1 MWRNGWFVV
10 PYQVILRDL
19 DGFGHVNNAVYLTYF
34 EIARVALWFELTGTS
49 DYRDIGFI
57 MARAEVDYR
66 QQIGMEPIELRVRF
80 GELRNTSF
88 ETLYEIRR
96 QNGDELAASGKVV
109 CVLFDWARQSK
120 IPITDE
126 LRRKVAECSQDAY

>member
-1 MWRNGWFVV
+1 VWRNGWFVV

-49 DYRDIGFI
+49 DYRKIGFI

-88 ETLYEIRR
+88 ETLYEIRK
-96 QNGDELAASGKVV
+96 QSGDELAASGTVV

-126 LRRKVAECSQDAY
+126 LRRKVAECSQAAY